1 MNLLD
6 GCAYHSFGN
15 DAYFWKENIMHNNQP
30 QFCVNYWN
38 DGCIGCP
45 RFTLTWLI
53 IDDTLLQH
61 WLEASGQ
68 VWRYSH
74 QWPTLH
80 SGCSMRHPRAL
91 REGLKDQR
99 LSVSYVEHHAAP
111 NQNPHVVVHSARW
124 TRERE
129 CAGGS
134 ESVRFVL
141 GAHGMPRDGKRC
153 GFANYSL
160 HFVRS
165 NILAD
170 VLFHGQQSCF
180 RDCWLLSNFL
190 TFSRCKDLLLC
201 HVRAGC
207 SCLDNSDLWAAFM
220 FFLRMGNDGRYGSIL
235 ELLEMQS
242 VTCLLCELWLR
253 TWWGQFRFGVD
264 HCGSDQKVPNCD
276 RCESLYSS
284 KESTV
289 AQITF

>member
-1 MNLLD
+1 MSTIHFD
-6 GCAYHSFGN
+6 MTYHR
-15 DAYFWKENIMHNNQP
+15 WHLIT
-30 QFCVNYWN
+30 
-38 DGCIGCP
+38 
-45 RFTLTWLI
+45 TLAGGQWASL
-53 IDDTLLQH
+53 TLLTPVPDTAQWLQH
-61 WLEASGQ
+61 ETSQSIA
-68 VWRYSH
+68 R
-74 QWPTLH
+74 
-80 SGCSMRHPRAL
+80 R
-91 REGLKDQR
+91 LKRKDHR

-134 ESVRFVL
+134 ESVRFIL
-141 GAHGMPRDGKRC
+141 ETHGMSRDGKRC
-153 GFANYSL
+153 GSANYSL
-160 HFVRS
+160 HSVRS

-170 VLFHGQQSCF
+170 VLFHGQQSYF

-220 FFLRMGNDGRYGSIL
+220 FFLRMGNDGRYGSVL

-264 HCGSDQKVPNCD
+264 HCGSDQKVSNYD

-289 AQITF
+289 TQITF